1 MPPPQADPGSAWT
14 TVSSRRR
21 KGTTTTTTTTTNTT
35 TTTTSSSSSSSY
47 QPPNKQDT
55 GVPAAAAPITMPPPD
70 DLEAAVDE
78 ISATYTHI
86 RDRWLAGPAYA
97 ALRSLIRSAAPSHA
111 PVTAAVCLGNGP
123 LHAPD
128 SNWDRRRTAHVQ
140 TVALLALIDLLSEP
154 EEATPPPPQPA
165 QKIRC
170 VFQEPE
176 YTPADVA
183 FIERMGHVVV
193 EDPAA
198 FDMVSES
205 GLLWGVHMYHEVYS
219 RALGGAQ
226 PAMFVG
232 TKWTTWDEVPDD
244 DGTIKDSLAKVARIH
259 QTYDMLEFPPDEASF
274 SFGDTCIYWRKA
286 ATAATRR

>member
-1 MPPPQADPGSAWT
+1 MPPPQADPGGAWT
-14 TVSSRRR
+14 TVPSRRR
-21 KGTTTTTTTTTNTT
+21 KGTTTTTTTPTHHP
-35 TTTTSSSSSSSY
+35 TSS
-47 QPPNKQDT
+47 KDT
-55 GVPAAAAPITMPPPD
+55 AAAVTPIMAPD
-70 DLEAAVDE
+70 DLETAVRG
-78 ISATYTHI
+78 ISTTYAHV

-97 ALRSLIRSAAPSHA
+97 SLCSLIRTAAPSHA

-140 TVALLALIDLLSEP
+140 TAALLALVELLSEAAP
-154 EEATPPPPQPA
+154 SHHH
-165 QKIRC
+165 KIRC

-183 FIERMGHVVV
+183 FLERMGHTVVD
-193 EDPAA
+193 DPAA
-198 FDMVSES
+198 FDVVSES
-205 GLLWGVHMYHEVYS
+205 TLLWGVHMYHQVYS
-219 RALGGAQ
+219 RALRGPQ

-232 TKWTTWDEVPDD
+232 TKWTTWDHVPDD
-244 DGTIKDSLAKVARIH
+244 DGTIRDSLVKVAQIH

-286 ATAATRR
+286 ATPAAVHVSPDKPPQGC